1 MAFTSN
7 DDARYGAMV
16 EFLACF
22 PTISGTPPASIEDL
36 SDGVAL
42 FEALSEM

>member
-1 MAFTSN
+1 MSDN
-7 DDARYGAMV
+7 NDARYGAMV
-16 EFLACF
+16 EFIGCF
-22 PTISGTPPASIEDL
+22 PTISGSPPAGIEEL